1 DVGDRAVGDPEL
13 GTVQDVAVAL
23 TLGARLH
30 PARVGAVVGLGE
42 TEAADLL
49 APCHRGEPRVLLRVG
64 AIGVDRVHHQA
75 ALHRRGRAQARIAP
89 LEFLHDQPVCDVA
102 EPGAAVAFERGAE
115 HAELAKL
122 GNELDGKRAGA
133 VMVGDQRQELGLDP
147 VADRVA
153 YHTLVFGQETL
164 DRIVVDPPKLLHP
177 RISLSLC
184 DAAPSGAP
192 RARRPARPPGRRRVR
207 HGAARSSGRTG
218 RPRPEKLGPRS
229 RARRPRA
236 PRSPTRSGSRSTRR
250 RRRPPPAPPSDA
262 GGPRATPAG
271 TCWSRS
277 PAAPR
282 PHSTRRA
289 PRGRPILET
298 SDTPRSALS
307 RPRARASS
315 GTGPGRARGPA

>member
-1 DVGDRAVGDPEL
+1 MEKFRGVDYYAIESLLSEEERMIRDAVRDWVEAEFLPLITDHHRAGTFPVELISKLGEL
-13 GTVQDVAVAL
+13 GVFGATLKGYGCAGLSNVAY
-23 TLGARLH
+23 
-30 PARVGAVVGLGE
+30 GLIMQE
-42 TEAADLL
+42 
-49 APCHRGEPRVLLRVG
+49 
-64 AIGVDRVHHQA
+64 
-75 ALHRRGRAQARIAP
+75 
-89 LEFLHDQPVCDVA
+89 LER
-102 EPGAAVAFERGAE
+102 GAAVAFERGAE

-122 GNELDGKRAGA
+122 GNKLDGKRAGA

-153 YHTLVFGQETL
+153 HHTLVFGQEAL
-164 DRIVVDPPKLLHP
+164 DRIVVDAPKLLHP

-192 RARRPARPPGRRRVR
+192 RARRPAPPSGPRRVR
-207 HGAARSSGRTG
+207 HGSARSSRRTG

-236 PRSPTRSGSRSTRR
+236 PRSPTRSGSQSTRR
-250 RRRPPPAPPSDA
+250 RRRPPPAPPSGA

-271 TCWSRS
+271 TRWSRS

-289 PRGRPILET
+289 PRGPPICET
-298 SDTPRSALS
+298 SDTPRSALA

-315 GTGPGRARGPA
+315 GTGPG